1 MTAALAGP
9 AAEKAQRIGSE
20 GGTDR
25 AVNQTYFP
33 IDMGV
38 MDKEG
43 SNMIPRFWFGNAQ
56 IEVNFMFLTE
66 V

>member
-1 MTAALAGP
+1 MTAVLAGP
-9 AAEKAQRIGSE
+9 GAEKAQRIRSE